1 MSCFGRTDTIVN
13 DQMFT
18 IPVSLNI
25 NGNIMINNMEPK
37 RND

>member
-1 MSCFGRTDTIVN
+1 MSSFGGTESIVN
-13 DQMFT
+13 DHMFT

-25 NGNIMINNMEPK
+25 NGNIMINNMELK